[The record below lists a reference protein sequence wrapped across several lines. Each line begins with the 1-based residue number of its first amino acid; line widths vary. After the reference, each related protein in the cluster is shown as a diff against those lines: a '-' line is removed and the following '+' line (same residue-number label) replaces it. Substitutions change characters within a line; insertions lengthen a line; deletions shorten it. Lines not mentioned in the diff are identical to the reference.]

1 MSAVYHAKCVGPT
14 FVEVQSTDPLLDNFE
29 SGEGNYCFGKTSG
42 IIREFWIQKPVGTLR
57 TGLF

>member
-1 MSAVYHAKCVGPT
+1 MGPT

-42 IIREFWIQKPVGTLR
+42 IIRDFWIQNPVGTLS